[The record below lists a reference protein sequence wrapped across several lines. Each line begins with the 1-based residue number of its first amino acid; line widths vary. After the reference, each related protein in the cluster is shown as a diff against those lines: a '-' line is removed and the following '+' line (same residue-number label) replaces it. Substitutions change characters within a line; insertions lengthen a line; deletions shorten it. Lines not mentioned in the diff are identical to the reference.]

1 MWSPFLTLA
10 AQRRAVPNVQCA
22 RLRNLIV
29 TIALLA
35 TACAPAAPQPA
46 EAPKPATS
54 ATTAP
59 APAATTAPAAAAKP
73 TDAPKPAAPAPTTAP
88 AATTAAKPAATGQRG
103 GELVVSMFEDADK
116 LDPTFGGTAGGR
128 LVFTNFCEKLYD
140 LNAAGDIVPQL
151 AAALP
156 EFSAD
161 GKSVTIKIRPNTKF
175 NDGTALDAQAVKVSL
190 DRHKSLQGSRRSAE
204 LASLSEVSAVDPTTV
219 QLTLSAPNVALLATF
234 ADRAGMIMSPAQ
246 LTKLGENF
254 SNEPVCVGPF
264 QFKER
269 VQGDRIVLERA
280 PNYYDADKVMLDR
293 VVFKFI
299 ADDNVRTANLRS
311 GDVQVL
317 DRLATTDVRA
327 VEGDSATKVKKVTTY
342 GYAALSV
349 NLSNTSGVG
358 KPQGE
363 VDSPLAK
370 DPRIREAFELSLDRN
385 GINQVV
391 FNGLQEPGCTAVP
404 PFSPLAPKDVKC
416 SARDVAKAKDLIAQA
431 GVPTPIPV
439 ELTINANPVYQRLG
453 ELIQSMVRETGF
465 NLAVKPLEGTTA
477 LDTITKGEF
486 QMALTVWSGRI
497 DPDGN
502 LYNFQ
507 HTKGPDNYANASDPK
522 LDELLD
528 KARTESNV
536 DARKKLYAD
545 AIALVQARR
554 SSMYMYFQ
562 NVFTAWSSRVQGYD
576 MYADGMPRLKAV
588 SLTPP

>member
-1 MWSPFLTLA
+1 MPDRIIGSRARGAAVAIVTLA
-10 AQRRAVPNVQCA
+10 
-22 RLRNLIV
+22 LI
-29 TIALLA
+29 
-35 TACAPAAPQPA
+35 ACAPSAPSAPTAAPQPTA
-46 EAPKPATS
+46 APKP
-54 ATTAP
+54 TTAA
-59 APAATTAPAAAAKP
+59 APAATTAPAAATKP
-73 TDAPKPAAPAPTTAP
+73 TEVPKPAAPAATAP
-88 AATTAAKPAATGQRG
+88 AATAAPKPAAAGARG

-140 LNAAGDIVPQL
+140 LSATGDVVPQL
-151 AAALP
+151 ASAPP
-156 EFSAD
+156 EFSPD
-161 GKSVTIKIRPNTKF
+161 GKSVTIKIRPNLKF
-175 NDGTALDAQAVKVSL
+175 NDGTALDGQAVKTSL
-190 DRHKSLQGSRRSAE
+190 DRHKALQGSRRSAE
-204 LASLSEVSAVDPTTV
+204 LASVSEVSVVDPTTV
-219 QLTLSAPNVALLATF
+219 RLTLSAPNVALLATF

-317 DRLATTDVRA
+317 DRLATTDVPG
-327 VEGDSATKVKKVTTY
+327 VEGDSSFKVKKVTTY
-342 GYAALSV
+342 GYAMLSV
-349 NLSNTSGVG
+349 NIANTSGVG

-363 VDSPLAK
+363 VNTALAK

-385 GINQVV
+385 AINQVG
-391 FNGLQEPGCTAVP
+391 FNGLQEPGCTGIP
-404 PFSPLAPKDVKC
+404 PFSPFAPKDVKC
-416 SARDVAKAKDLIAQA
+416 STRDVARAKDLIAQA
-431 GVPTPIPV
+431 GAATPINV

-453 ELIQSMVRETGF
+453 ELIQSMVRESGF
-465 NLAVKPLEGTTA
+465 NLTVKPLEGTTA
-477 LDTITKGEF
+477 LDSITKGEY
-486 QMALTVWSGRI
+486 QMSLHVWSGRI

-507 HTKGPDNYANASDPK
+507 HAKGPDNYANASDPK

-528 KARTESNV
+528 TARTESNL
-536 DARKKLYAD
+536 DARKKIYAD
-545 AIALVQARR
+545 AVNLIQARR
-554 SSMYMYFQ
+554 SNIYMYFQ
-562 NVFTAWSSRVQGYD
+562 NVFTAWSARAQGYD
-576 MYADGMPRLKAV
+576 MYADGMPRLKTV
-588 SLTPP
+588 SLAPR